1 MSVGFVCPHDKFNWD
16 QVPAPG
22 GFGVEIVGK
31 CIDCGVKLSP
41 QQVKA
46 LSAKKMAFDGAIS
59 QLRSSGQH
67 EKAQAIELARDGIS
81 KIRDVARH
89 YSKLMDA
96 ANEAQAA
103 QLSLPALAETIPD
116 STWKALGL
124 PPKDTV
130 RATLEAMI
138 NPIEQLRA
146 LVRVTINVTL
156 QDPNPSIGYYEMS
169 QLGEHDE
176 AIAAIFRSRS
186 LEIRRVITG
195 LIRDAQKLGELVANA
210 DVRAIVDSV
219 SGLVWAVGAGA
230 STAPNDAVRHQ
241 ILMSTDLLL
250 GSPSWLAR

>member
-146 LVRVTINVTL
+146 LPAMPSATQEQEQHNDWIRGEVVDDATGQPIGGQPGGRGPGRDDRV
-156 QDPNPSIGYYEMS
+156 
-169 QLGEHDE
+169 
-176 AIAAIFRSRS
+176 AA
-186 LEIRRVITG
+186 
-195 LIRDAQKLGELVANA
+195 RDSN
-210 DVRAIVDSV
+210 
-219 SGLVWAVGAGA
+219 
-230 STAPNDAVRHQ
+230 
-241 ILMSTDLLL
+241 DLLEQL
-250 GSPSWLAR
+250 KNASHERQAQIRELLNGGGSPR